1 MLLTLMAFCLVL
13 AHSVGGENMPRF
25 LAFAKLSIL
34 RHVAHANGVLLRT
47 CSLCK
52 GGMSCRFAYGI
63 LVGCISL

>member
-1 MLLTLMAFCLVL
+1 
-13 AHSVGGENMPRF
+13 MPRF
-25 LAFAKLSIL
+25 LTFAKLSIL
-34 RHVAHANGVLLRT
+34 RHVAYAYGVLPCT

>member
-1 MLLTLMAFCLVL
+1 MTFCFVV
-13 AHSVGGENMPRF
+13 AHSVGEGVPRF
-25 LAFAKLSIL
+25 LVFVELSIL
-34 RHVAHANGVLLRT
+34 RHVAYAYGVLSSV